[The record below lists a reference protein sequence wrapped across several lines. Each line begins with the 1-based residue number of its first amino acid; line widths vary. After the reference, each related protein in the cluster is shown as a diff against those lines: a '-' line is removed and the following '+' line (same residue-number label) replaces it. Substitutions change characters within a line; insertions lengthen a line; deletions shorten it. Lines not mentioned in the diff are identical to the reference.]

1 MPPDGGTSD
10 YQKPNQ
16 GRPVKNLYVGNLDL
30 KTTDSIRSF
39 FEPTGTVRK
48 VKLMLNRKT
57 GLSRGF
63 AFIEMAEPEADR
75 AIATLHG
82 KVLDGKAIEIHA
94 GRQKVHG
101 LASPGHA
108 IRHDAAADDR

>member
-1 MPPDGGTSD
+1 M
-10 YQKPNQ
+10 
-16 GRPVKNLYVGNLDL
+16 KNLYVGNLDL
-30 KTTDSIRSF
+30 KTTAESIRSF
-39 FEPTGTVRK
+39 FEPAGTVRK
-48 VKLMLNRKT
+48 VKLMLDRKT

-82 KVLDGKAIEIHA
+82 RVLDGKVIEVHA

-108 IRHDAAADDR
+108 IRHDAAADNP